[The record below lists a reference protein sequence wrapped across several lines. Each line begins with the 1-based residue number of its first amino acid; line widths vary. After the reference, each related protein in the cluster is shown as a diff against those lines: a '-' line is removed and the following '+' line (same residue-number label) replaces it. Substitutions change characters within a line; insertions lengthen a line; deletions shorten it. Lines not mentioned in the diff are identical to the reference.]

1 MEDDI
6 GLSLS
11 YVVFNVFSEIEYK
24 PHVWKNVVAMPH

>member
-6 GLSLS
+6 GLS

-24 PHVWKNVVAMPH
+24 PHVWINVVAMPH